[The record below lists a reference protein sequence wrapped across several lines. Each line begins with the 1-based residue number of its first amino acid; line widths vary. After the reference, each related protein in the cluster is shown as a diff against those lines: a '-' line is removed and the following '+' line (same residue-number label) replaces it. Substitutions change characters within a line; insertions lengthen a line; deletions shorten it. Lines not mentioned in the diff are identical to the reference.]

1 MGESKTNIFEP
12 EFNRSIKV
20 QATDHRLTSNS
31 GVILLREADHRL
43 GILSSIAQNVDDPRR
58 DDRIRYTITELLR
71 ERVYAMAVGYQAQD
85 DLDRL
90 AHDPA
95 FRAAVWDRPGQNVIN
110 ERLASQPTQS
120 RLISTLTANTGNL
133 EAVRNGLTHSIEQH
147 IKASGSGRRV
157 RHATIDIDSFPIEIH
172 GKQKGA
178 SYNGYY
184 KKTVYHPLVASFS
197 VAGDYDSGRSGKRL
211 GNGFIHATLR
221 QGQVHTANGVNRFI
235 NTVQKQASKLAVN
248 VDYRMDAGY
257 TIPSVMDC
265 MTDRNL
271 RFVGRLK
278 GNSKLDA
285 LAAEHVY
292 RPAGRPPE
300 GGYEYTVE
308 LGAYQIDTWKHSQ
321 RLILVV
327 VDKPDPQTGQLD
339 LVPRYF
345 FLVTNWQEDQRSAEE
360 LLAHYR
366 PRGTFEDRLGEFN
379 AAIGP
384 HLSSQP
390 FKANEATMLLGLLS
404 FNLSSICRNE
414 LEDAVGGCWDLTRFQ
429 LFILK
434 VGGEIIKHSRR
445 AVLRIAESAQP
456 FWSRLIERFESWTSP
471 GDATTT
477 APSPRPWMPPP
488 AHSHLCEVLRT

>member
-1 MGESKTNIFEP
+1 MK
-12 EFNRSIKV
+12 
-20 QATDHRLTSNS
+20 ARLTFLSLNS
-31 GVILLREADHRL
+31 SVQSRFKPRIIDSRPTLALFSFARQIIDLEYSLPSPRMLMIPDATIVSATPSQNCSENVIRDGRW
-43 GILSSIAQNVDDPRR
+43 LS
-58 DDRIRYTITELLR
+58 
-71 ERVYAMAVGYQAQD
+71 AQD

-147 IKASGSGRRV
+147 IKASGSGRRA

-178 SYNGYY
+178 SYNGYYNGYY

-248 VDYRMDAGY
+248 VDYPMDAGY

-300 GGYEYTVE
+300 GGYEYTSWVPIKSIH
-308 LGAYQIDTWKHSQ
+308 GN
-321 RLILVV
+321 ILN
-327 VDKPDPQTGQLD
+327 G
-339 LVPRYF
+339 
-345 FLVTNWQEDQRSAEE
+345 
-360 LLAHYR
+360 
-366 PRGTFEDRLGEFN
+366 
-379 AAIGP
+379 
-384 HLSSQP
+384 
-390 FKANEATMLLGLLS
+390 
-404 FNLSSICRNE
+404 
-414 LEDAVGGCWDLTRFQ
+414 
-429 LFILK
+429 
-434 VGGEIIKHSRR
+434 
-445 AVLRIAESAQP
+445 
-456 FWSRLIERFESWTSP
+456 
-471 GDATTT
+471 
-477 APSPRPWMPPP
+477 
-488 AHSHLCEVLRT
+488 